1 MTNKIVIVAGDPN
14 SINSE
19 IIYKTWKH
27 LDKKTR
33 NKIYLIANFKLI
45 SQQFK
50 KLKLKINLSKKNN
63 LKADDNL
70 NSLKVIDIPLK
81 FNNPFF
87 VSKKDSTEYLAKCL
101 TLAHQLAEDKII
113 KGFINCPINKKLISK
128 NSKIGITEYLASKCK
143 IKDNS

>member
-70 NSLKVIDIPLK
+70 NSLKIIDIPLK

-87 VSKKDSTEYLAKCL
+87 VSKKV
-101 TLAHQLAEDKII
+101 TLARDS
-113 KGFINCPINKKLISK
+113 PR
-128 NSKIGITEYLASKCK
+128 T
-143 IKDNS
+143 